1 MKVNNVL
8 ETIGGTPHIR
18 INRLFGDRHH
28 VWIKS
33 ERANPAGS
41 IKDRIALAMVEDAE
55 KTGKLKPGGTIIEP
69 TSGNTGIG
77 LAMVA
82 AVKGYPL
89 ILVMPESM
97 SLERRRLMLAYGAM
111 QGQAAPR
118 RSEHT
123 LDEILTA
130 DDREDLLTWLRAQ
143 PLCHVEG
150 RDCLVHAGLLPQW
163 SVAQARALAVEVET
177 GLRGANFR
185 ELLAHLWG
193 SEPAAWSEDLQGWAR
208 VRCIVNA
215 MTRMR
220 FCSAQGVM
228 EFRSKGETTS
238 APAGYLPWFAVPG
251 RRSADHRLVTGH
263 WSALG
268 LRQTENHLALDTGC
282 LWGRQLTAVCLED
295 GRLFQVDCAPGESA
309 CD

>member
-1 MKVNNVL
+1 MSTYAIGDLQGCYDSLRRLLDVCAFDPQYDRLWLTGDLVNR
-8 ETIGGTPHIR
+8 GPQ
-18 INRLFGDRHH
+18 
-28 VWIKS
+28 S
-33 ERANPAGS
+33 
-41 IKDRIALAMVEDAE
+41 LATLRFVR
-55 KTGKLKPGGTIIEP
+55 GL
-69 TSGNTGIG
+69 GN
-77 LAMVA
+77 A
-82 AVKGYPL
+82 AVTVLGNHDLYL
-89 ILVMPESM
+89 
-97 SLERRRLMLAYGAM
+97 LMLAYGAM

-118 RSEHT
+118 RNEHT
-123 LDEILTA
+123 LDEILAA

-163 SVAQARALAVEVET
+163 SVAQARALAVEVEA
-177 GLRGANFR
+177 GLRGADFR

-309 CD
+309 CA